1 MIMSFCDT
9 IETVSTPAYPMA
21 QSTEPLESIKAKLE
35 KLKPTLQ
42 NEYHITELG
51 IFGSYVRGEQ
61 TVNSDVDILVEF
73 DPSFDFGLFTYCH
86 IQNYISDMLN
96 KKIDLVMKTSL
107 KPYIGKSILQE
118 VIYLWSNEISETI
131 SRTS

>member
-1 MIMSFCDT
+1 MVVSASDEPHYYDI
-9 IETVSTPAYPMA
+9 IETVSTPMCRVAKRMK
-21 QSTEPLESIKAKLE
+21 SLEAIKNKLE
-35 KLKPTLQ
+35 ALKPTLQ

-61 TVNSDVDILVEF
+61 TENSDVDILVEF

-86 IQNYISDMLN
+86 IQNYIGDILD

-107 KPYIGKSILQE
+107 KPYIGE
-118 VIYLWSNEISETI
+118 
-131 SRTS
+131 